1 MTSDKKIK
9 KKNLLRLLTWIWP
22 LRWSQKTREFTKRRR
37 QRRGQRRL
45 KNELIFYQRISKYSK
60 VIVKTISKLNME
72 HSVIL
77 EIDNAKFGHSTL
89 LFCRGRKDIHK
100 DL

>member
-1 MTSDKKIK
+1 MIKNKPEEWQVIKKKKKK
-9 KKNLLRLLTWIWP
+9 KKNLLRLLTWIWS

-60 VIVKTISKLNME
+60 VIVKTI
-72 HSVIL
+72 
-77 EIDNAKFGHSTL
+77 
-89 LFCRGRKDIHK
+89 
-100 DL
+100 